1 MGKTLIFLIAGIFTL
16 TLAGCATAPKQNSQ
30 VDGLKN
36 QITTLEDQLKSRDEE
51 IVNLKDELAKA
62 VPVSESV
69 AAELSVKASPKA
81 IQTALQNSGYY
92 NGPID
97 GRLGKQT
104 REAIRAFQK
113 ANNLKADGRVG
124 QKTWSILKNYV
135 EKKVK

>member
-1 MGKTLIFLIAGIFTL
+1 MGKIFLFLTAGIFTL
-16 TLAGCATAPKQNSQ
+16 TLAGCATAPKQNSEA
-30 VDGLKN
+30 DGLKN

-51 IVNLKDELAKA
+51 IANLRDELAKA
-62 VPVSESV
+62 VPVKESV

-81 IQTALQNSGYY
+81 IQAALQNTGYY

-124 QKTWSILKNYV
+124 PKTWSILKNYI